1 MEKEKLL
8 RYSMELEK
16 GNGGVMFESQY
27 QIMNNMT
34 WQAFERNLC
43 RLLTYEGYDNVRL
56 VGQTGDHGADVTGN
70 KAGKK
75 WLFQAKHWKKPV
87 GLDVAQET
95 INAVYEYKADIPV
108 IVSSNGF
115 DAAVKSY
122 QSTLLAR
129 KIPLQLWDS
138 NTLVSRT
145 KRLPDKT
152 YNTKEPRDYQS
163 PAIDEI
169 VNAYFAGDGNRALVV
184 MATGLGKTFVAA
196 ESVRRIRANNP
207 CKVLVCAHTNDLVYQ
222 LEKAFWPFLKP
233 SEKTLIWNSYER
245 PTAEMLDGA
254 DMTFACVDS
263 VSGWIEAGKELPDYG
278 ILLVD
283 ECHHVGSSMYDRV
296 FDALSAGKPG
306 GSFALG
312 LTATPWRPDE
322 TDLTQ
327 YFGEPRVTID
337 MVTGLN
343 KGFLANVDY
352 RMYTDNINW
361 DALQNVQGHSFSPKQ
376 INRTLFINQWDDS
389 VVYTLR
395 DAWSEQ
401 PNPRAIVFC
410 GTIEHALIMRDK
422 INTLGFCKAEAIYSG
437 NAGNEYEPLSQYKRN
452 RILSDFSDGTVN
464 VVCVVDIFNEG
475 IDVPDVNILV
485 FQRVTHSRRIFIQQL
500 GRGLRI
506 SEGKDKVIVLDFV
519 SDIRRF
525 AAGIALKDA
534 VTPHDTQPV
543 RIDIPNK
550 VTFMKV
556 GGEDPESESF
566 LRQWLDD
573 VAAIEDSDEDAS
585 VLRFPPLLQGGKV

>member
-1 MEKEKLL
+1 
-8 RYSMELEK
+8 
-16 GNGGVMFESQY
+16 MFESQY

-87 GLDVAQET
+87 VLDVAQET

>member
-1 MEKEKLL
+1 
-8 RYSMELEK
+8 
-16 GNGGVMFESQY
+16 MFESQY

-254 DMTFACVDS
+254 DMTFACVYS

-437 NAGNEYEPLSQYKRN
+437 NAGNEHEPLSQYKRN

>member
-1 MEKEKLL
+1 
-8 RYSMELEK
+8 
-16 GNGGVMFESQY
+16 MFESQY

-263 VSGWIEAGKELPDYG
+263 VSGWIEEGKELPDYG

>member
-1 MEKEKLL
+1 
-8 RYSMELEK
+8 
-16 GNGGVMFESQY
+16 MFESQY

-75 WLFQAKHWKKPV
+75 WLFQAKHWKKPI

-437 NAGNEYEPLSQYKRN
+437 NAGNEYESLSQYKRN

>member
-1 MEKEKLL
+1 M
-8 RYSMELEK
+8 
-16 GNGGVMFESQY
+16 
-27 QIMNNMT
+27 
-34 WQAFERNLC
+34 
-43 RLLTYEGYDNVRL
+43 
-56 VGQTGDHGADVTGN
+56 
-70 KAGKK
+70 
-75 WLFQAKHWKKPV
+75 
-87 GLDVAQET
+87 AQET

-452 RILSDFSDGTVN
+452 RILNDFSDGTVN

>member
-1 MEKEKLL
+1 
-8 RYSMELEK
+8 
-16 GNGGVMFESQY
+16 MFESQY

-312 LTATPWRPDE
+312 LTVTPWRPDE

>member
-1 MEKEKLL
+1 M
-8 RYSMELEK
+8 Y
-16 GNGGVMFESQY
+16 ESQY
-27 QIMNNMT
+27 QIMKDT

-43 RLLTYEGYDNVRL
+43 RLLTYEGFENVRL
-56 VGQTGDHGADVTGN
+56 VGQTGDHGADVTAS

-87 GLDVAQET
+87 GIAVVQET
-95 INAVYEYKADIPV
+95 IDAIYEYKADIPV

-115 DAAVKSY
+115 ESAVKEH
-122 QSTLLAR
+122 QVILLSR

-138 NTLVSRT
+138 TTLVNRT
-145 KRLPDKT
+145 KRLPDK
-152 YNTKEPRDYQS
+152 YSNTKEPRRYQE

-169 VNAYFAGDGNRALVV
+169 VGSYYGSNDNRALVV

-196 ESVRRIRANNP
+196 ESIRRIRATKK
-207 CKVLVCAHTNDLVYQ
+207 CQVLVCAHTNDLVYQ

-233 SEKTLIWNSYER
+233 TESTLIWNSYEH
-245 PTAEMLDGA
+245 PTYEMLEKA

-263 VSGWIEAGKELPDYG
+263 VSSWLQSGRELPDYG

-296 FDALSAGKPG
+296 FEALSAGKPG

-312 LTATPWRPDE
+312 LTATPWRSDE
-322 TDLTQ
+322 VDLAT
-327 YFGEPRVTID
+327 YFGEPRVSID
-337 MVTGLN
+337 MVMGLN
-343 KGFLANVDY
+343 NGFLANVDY
-352 RMYTDNINW
+352 RMYTDNIDWNS
-361 DALQNVQGHSFSPKQ
+361 LQDVQGRRFSPKQ

-389 VVYTLR
+389 VVYTLK
-395 DAWSEQ
+395 DAWYEQ
-401 PNPRAIVFC
+401 KNPRAIVFC

-422 INTLGFCKAEAIYSG
+422 INTLGFCKAEAMYSG
-437 NAGNEYEPLSQYKRN
+437 SAGNEYEPMSQYRRN
-452 RILSDFSDGTVN
+452 RILSDFSDGSIN
-464 VVCVVDIFNEG
+464 VVCAVDIFNEG

-506 SEGKDKVIVLDFV
+506 SEGKEKVIVLDFV

-525 AAGIALKDA
+525 AAGISLKDSLA
-534 VTPHDTQPV
+534 PREPGGV
-543 RIDIPNK
+543 RIDLPNK

-556 GGEDPESESF
+556 GGEDPQTETF

-573 VAAIEDSDEDAS
+573 VVAIEGADEDAS
-585 VLRFPPLLQGGKV
+585 VLHFPPLLPGGKV

>member
-1 MEKEKLL
+1 
-8 RYSMELEK
+8 
-16 GNGGVMFESQY
+16 MFESQY

-573 VAAIEDSDEDAS
+573 VAAIEDSDADAS

>member
-1 MEKEKLL
+1 M
-8 RYSMELEK
+8 Y
-16 GNGGVMFESQY
+16 ESQY
-27 QIMNNMT
+27 QIMKDT

-43 RLLTYEGYDNVRL
+43 RLLTYEGFENVRL
-56 VGQTGDHGADVTGN
+56 VGQTGDHGADVTAS

-87 GLDVAQET
+87 GIAVVQET
-95 INAVYEYKADIPV
+95 IDAIYEYKADIPV

-115 DAAVKSY
+115 ESAVKEH
-122 QSTLLAR
+122 QVILLSR

-138 NTLVSRT
+138 TTLVNRT
-145 KRLPDKT
+145 KRLPDK
-152 YNTKEPRDYQS
+152 YSNTKEPRRYQE

-169 VNAYFAGDGNRALVV
+169 VGSYYGSNDNRALVV

-196 ESVRRIRANNP
+196 ESIRRIRATKK
-207 CKVLVCAHTNDLVYQ
+207 CQVLVCAHTNDLVYQ

-233 SEKTLIWNSYER
+233 TESTLIWNSYEH
-245 PTAEMLDGA
+245 PTYEMLEKA

-263 VSGWIEAGKELPDYG
+263 VSSWLQSGRELPDYG

-296 FDALSAGKPG
+296 FEALSAGKPG

-312 LTATPWRPDE
+312 LTATPWRSDE
-322 TDLTQ
+322 VDLAT
-327 YFGEPRVTID
+327 YFGEPRVSID
-337 MVTGLN
+337 MVIGLN
-343 KGFLANVDY
+343 NGFLANVDY
-352 RMYTDNINW
+352 RMYTDNIDWNS
-361 DALQNVQGHSFSPKQ
+361 LQDVQGRRFSPKQ

-389 VVYTLR
+389 VVYTLK
-395 DAWSEQ
+395 DAWYEQ
-401 PNPRAIVFC
+401 KNPRAIVFC

-422 INTLGFCKAEAIYSG
+422 INTLGFCKAEAMYSG
-437 NAGNEYEPLSQYKRN
+437 SAGNEYEPMSQYRRN
-452 RILSDFSDGTVN
+452 RILSDFSDGSIN
-464 VVCVVDIFNEG
+464 VVCAVDIFNEG

-506 SEGKDKVIVLDFV
+506 SEGKEKVIVLDFV

-525 AAGIALKDA
+525 AAGISLKDSLA
-534 VTPHDTQPV
+534 PREPGGV
-543 RIDIPNK
+543 RIDLPNK

-556 GGEDPESESF
+556 GGEDPQTETF

-573 VAAIEDSDEDAS
+573 VVAIEGADEDAS
-585 VLRFPPLLQGGKV
+585 VLHFPPLLPGGKV

>member
-1 MEKEKLL
+1 
-8 RYSMELEK
+8 
-16 GNGGVMFESQY
+16 MFESQY

-56 VGQTGDHGADVTGN
+56 VGQTGDHGADVIGN

>member
-1 MEKEKLL
+1 
-8 RYSMELEK
+8 
-16 GNGGVMFESQY
+16 MFESQY

-263 VSGWIEAGKELPDYG
+263 VSG
-278 ILLVD
+278 
-283 ECHHVGSSMYDRV
+283 
-296 FDALSAGKPG
+296 
-306 GSFALG
+306 
-312 LTATPWRPDE
+312 
-322 TDLTQ
+322 
-327 YFGEPRVTID
+327 
-337 MVTGLN
+337 
-343 KGFLANVDY
+343 
-352 RMYTDNINW
+352 
-361 DALQNVQGHSFSPKQ
+361 
-376 INRTLFINQWDDS
+376 
-389 VVYTLR
+389 
-395 DAWSEQ
+395 
-401 PNPRAIVFC
+401 
-410 GTIEHALIMRDK
+410 
-422 INTLGFCKAEAIYSG
+422 
-437 NAGNEYEPLSQYKRN
+437 
-452 RILSDFSDGTVN
+452 
-464 VVCVVDIFNEG
+464 
-475 IDVPDVNILV
+475 
-485 FQRVTHSRRIFIQQL
+485 
-500 GRGLRI
+500 
-506 SEGKDKVIVLDFV
+506 
-519 SDIRRF
+519 
-525 AAGIALKDA
+525 
-534 VTPHDTQPV
+534 
-543 RIDIPNK
+543 
-550 VTFMKV
+550 
-556 GGEDPESESF
+556 
-566 LRQWLDD
+566 
-573 VAAIEDSDEDAS
+573 
-585 VLRFPPLLQGGKV
+585 

>member
-1 MEKEKLL
+1 
-8 RYSMELEK
+8 
-16 GNGGVMFESQY
+16 MFESQY
-27 QIMNNMT
+27 QIMSDT

-43 RLLTYEGYDNVRL
+43 RLLTYEGFENVRL
-56 VGQTGDHGADVTGN
+56 VGQTGDHGADVTAN

-87 GLDVAQET
+87 GLNVVQET
-95 INAVYEYKADIPV
+95 IDAAYEYKAAIPV
-108 IVSSNGF
+108 IVSASGF
-115 DAAVKSY
+115 EAAVKSH
-122 QSTLLAR
+122 QNTLLSR
-129 KIPLQLWDS
+129 KIPLQLWDAT
-138 NTLVSRT
+138 TLVTRV
-145 KRLPDKT
+145 KRLPDIF
-152 YNTKEPRDYQS
+152 YNTKSPRKYQE
-163 PAIDEI
+163 PAINEI
-169 VNAYFAGDGNRALVV
+169 VSSYLNGVDNKALVV

-196 ESVRRIRANNP
+196 ESVRRIRVNKS

-233 SEKTLIWNSYER
+233 EENTLVWNSYEHPSYER
-245 PTAEMLDGA
+245 LEKA
-254 DMTFACVDS
+254 DITFACVDS
-263 VSGWIEAGKELPDYG
+263 VSAWIQAGKEIPDYG

-296 FDALSAGKPG
+296 FKELNAGKQG
-306 GSFALG
+306 GAFALG

-322 TDLTQ
+322 IDLSQ
-327 YFGEPRVTID
+327 YFGEPRVSID
-337 MVTGLN
+337 MVMGLN
-343 KGFLANVDY
+343 NGFLANVDY
-352 RMYTDNINW
+352 RMYTDNIDW
-361 DALQNVQGHSFSPKQ
+361 DSLKNIQGYHFTPKQ

-395 DAWSEQ
+395 GVWSEQ

-422 INTLGFCKAEAIYSG
+422 INMLGFCKAEAIYSG
-437 NAGNEYEPLSQYKRN
+437 SAGNEYEPMSQYKRN
-452 RILSDFSDGTVN
+452 RILSDFADGLVN
-464 VVCVVDIFNEG
+464 VVCAVDIFNEG

-506 SEGKDKVIVLDFV
+506 SEGKEKVIVLDFV

-525 AAGIALKDA
+525 AAGLSLKDA
-534 VTPHDTQPV
+534 ITPKNIGTV
-543 RIDIPNK
+543 RIDLPNK

-556 GGEDPESESF
+556 GGEDPQTETF

-573 VAAIEDSDEDAS
+573 VVAIEESDEDAS
-585 VLRFPPLLQGGKV
+585 VLRFPPLLSGGKT

>member
-1 MEKEKLL
+1 
-8 RYSMELEK
+8 
-16 GNGGVMFESQY
+16 MFESEY
-27 QIMNNMT
+27 QIANEMT

-43 RLLTYEGYDNVRL
+43 RLLLYEGYENVRL
-56 VGQTGDHGADVTGN
+56 VGQTGDHGADVTAN
-70 KAGKK
+70 KAGRK

-87 GLDVAQET
+87 GMSVAEET
-95 INAVYEYKADIPV
+95 MNAVYEYKADIPV
-108 IVSSNGF
+108 IVSSRGF

-122 QSTLLAR
+122 QSRLLAR

-138 NTLVSRT
+138 DTLVSRT
-145 KRLPDKT
+145 RRLPDRVCNK
-152 YNTKEPRDYQS
+152 KEPREYQL
-163 PAIDEI
+163 PAINEI
-169 VNAYFAGDGNRALVV
+169 LNSYYAKDGNGALIV
-184 MATGLGKTFVAA
+184 MATGLGKTYVAA

-207 CKVLVCAHTNDLVYQ
+207 CKVLICAHTNDLVYQ
-222 LEKAFWPFLKP
+222 LEKAFWAFLRP
-233 SEKTLIWNSYER
+233 SESTLIWNSYEH
-245 PTAEMLDGA
+245 PTSEMLENA
-254 DMTFACVDS
+254 DLTFACVDS
-263 VSGWIEAGKELPDYG
+263 VSSWIESGKELPEYG

-283 ECHHVGSSMYDRV
+283 ECHHVGSSMYNRV
-296 FDALSAGKPG
+296 FDALRAGSPG

-322 TDLTQ
+322 ADLTL
-327 YFGEPRVTID
+327 YFGEPRITID
-337 MVTGLN
+337 MVTGLK
-343 KGFLANVDY
+343 KGFLSNVDY

-361 DALQNVQGHSFSPKQ
+361 DSLRDIHGNRFSPKQ
-376 INRTLFINQWDDS
+376 INKTLFINQWDDS

-395 DAWSEQ
+395 NAWHEQ

-410 GTIEHALIMRDK
+410 GTIEHAIVMRDR
-422 INTLGFCKAEAIYSG
+422 INTLGFCKAEALYSG
-437 NAGNEYEPLSQYKRN
+437 NSGTEYEQLSQYRRN

-506 SEGKDKVIVLDFV
+506 SEGKEKVIVLDFV

-525 AAGIALKDA
+525 AAGLALKDA
-534 VTPHDTQPV
+534 VAAHDSRTV
-543 RIDIPNK
+543 RLDIPNK

-573 VAAIEDSDEDAS
+573 VVAIEESDEDAS
-585 VLRFPPLLQGGKV
+585 VLRFPPLLPGGKI

>member
-1 MEKEKLL
+1 
-8 RYSMELEK
+8 
-16 GNGGVMFESQY
+16 MFESQY

-376 INRTLFINQWDDS
+376 INRTLFINQWDYS

>member
-1 MEKEKLL
+1 
-8 RYSMELEK
+8 
-16 GNGGVMFESQY
+16 MFESQY

-296 FDALSAGKPG
+296 FDALSAGKLG

>member
-1 MEKEKLL
+1 
-8 RYSMELEK
+8 
-16 GNGGVMFESQY
+16 MFESQY

-452 RILSDFSDGTVN
+452 RILSDFSDRTVN

>member
-1 MEKEKLL
+1 
-8 RYSMELEK
+8 
-16 GNGGVMFESQY
+16 MFESQY

-75 WLFQAKHWKKPV
+75 WLFQAKYWKKPV

>member
-1 MEKEKLL
+1 
-8 RYSMELEK
+8 
-16 GNGGVMFESQY
+16 MFESQY

-296 FDALSAGKPG
+296 FEALRAGKQG
-306 GSFALG
+306 GSFVLG

>member
-1 MEKEKLL
+1 
-8 RYSMELEK
+8 
-16 GNGGVMFESQY
+16 MFPLY
-27 QIMNNMT
+27 T
-34 WQAFERNLC
+34 
-43 RLLTYEGYDNVRL
+43 
-56 VGQTGDHGADVTGN
+56 
-70 KAGKK
+70 
-75 WLFQAKHWKKPV
+75 
-87 GLDVAQET
+87 VA
-95 INAVYEYKADIPV
+95 
-108 IVSSNGF
+108 
-115 DAAVKSY
+115 
-122 QSTLLAR
+122 
-129 KIPLQLWDS
+129 
-138 NTLVSRT
+138 
-145 KRLPDKT
+145 
-152 YNTKEPRDYQS
+152 
-163 PAIDEI
+163 
-169 VNAYFAGDGNRALVV
+169 
-184 MATGLGKTFVAA
+184 
-196 ESVRRIRANNP
+196 
-207 CKVLVCAHTNDLVYQ
+207 NDLVYQ

>member
-1 MEKEKLL
+1 
-8 RYSMELEK
+8 
-16 GNGGVMFESQY
+16 MFESQY

-152 YNTKEPRDYQS
+152 YNTKESRDYQS

-352 RMYTDNINW
+352 RMYTDNINC

>member
-1 MEKEKLL
+1 
-8 RYSMELEK
+8 
-16 GNGGVMFESQY
+16 MFESQY

-43 RLLTYEGYDNVRL
+43 RLLTYEGDDNVRL

-573 VAAIEDSDEDAS
+573 VAAIGDSDEDAS

>member
-1 MEKEKLL
+1 
-8 RYSMELEK
+8 
-16 GNGGVMFESQY
+16 MFESQY

-222 LEKAFWPFLKP
+222 LEKAFWPLLKP

>member
-1 MEKEKLL
+1 
-8 RYSMELEK
+8 
-16 GNGGVMFESQY
+16 MFESQY

-56 VGQTGDHGADVTGN
+56 VGQTGDHSADVTGN

>member
-1 MEKEKLL
+1 
-8 RYSMELEK
+8 
-16 GNGGVMFESQY
+16 MFESQY

-585 VLRFPPLLQGGKV
+585 VLRFPPLLQGGKVWILRMLSEMFTN